1 MMLSP
6 KTQNSPGG
14 TKTRRHLLA
23 KPSRY
28 GVMERIGI
36 VLIASGVSKSCDR
49 DGCTFSIKTIGVYP
63 TQPYLISKPI

>member
-1 MMLSP
+1 
-6 KTQNSPGG
+6 
-14 TKTRRHLLA
+14 
-23 KPSRY
+23 
-28 GVMERIGI
+28 MERIGI